1 MWFLEPSYFHDRYQ
15 CYMILIDQ
23 NFGDSQNPIFSRGS
37 MTVLR
42 AHGVDSLPMDIST
55 LKLTDEQFYQLCVTN
70 PEQPLELTAQGVL
83 IVMSPVGGGSGKRE
97 LKLGSQ
103 LCVWNENTELGETFS
118 SSTIFKLPLGSQ
130 RSPDVA
136 WVEISRW
143 NALTPEQ
150 QEKFPP
156 IAPDFVI
163 ELRSRTDSLR
173 ELQLKMQEY
182 IANGVRLG
190 WLVNPQ
196 DQQVEI
202 YRIDQSV
209 EFLQSPSTVSGED
222 VLPGFVLN
230 LAKIW

>member
-1 MWFLEPSYFHDRYQ
+1 MF
-15 CYMILIDQ
+15 
-23 NFGDSQNPIFSRGS
+23 FGDSMI
-37 MTVLR
+37 VLH

-83 IVMSPVGGGSGKRE
+83 IVMSPVGGDSGRRE
-97 LKLGSQ
+97 IRLGGQ
-103 LCVWNENTELGETFS
+103 LLNWNDDTELGEVFS
-118 SSTIFKLPLGSQ
+118 SSTIFKLPSGSQ
-130 RSPDVA
+130 RSPDA
-136 WVEISRW
+136 SWVESSRW
-143 NALTPEQ
+143 VALTPKEQ
-150 QEKFPP
+150 ERFPP

-163 ELRSRTDSLR
+163 ELRSRTDSLT
-173 ELQLKMQEY
+173 ELQAKMQEY

-202 YRIDQSV
+202 YRIDSSI
-209 EFLQSPSTVSGED
+209 EILQSPNTISGED